1 MSPELVDSHYG
12 KSRIR
17 LLKVARFPDHHMIHD
32 WTVDLSMRGDF
43 DAAFV
48 TGDNRNILPTDSM
61 KNTVYA
67 LAHGHAGERMEP
79 FGRRL
84 VEHFL
89 HQHPQISQVLVTI
102 TAPAWEPIVT
112 DGTAHPHAFCR
123 RSGETRVAE
132 VSGSRDSVT
141 LTSGIEGLAVTKTA
155 GSQFVGFAK
164 DQFTTLADDTDR
176 VLATEIHARWTYRG
190 AGVGGDP
197 ETDYDECWEGVRR
210 ALLER
215 FANHESASLQQTLHS
230 LASAVLESSE
240 SIADIRISM
249 PNRHCLFVDLASFGF
264 ENDGEIFMPT
274 EAPYGLI
281 EAHIART

>member
-17 LLKVARFPDHHMIHD
+17 LLKVARFPDHHVIHD
-32 WTVDLSMRGDF
+32 WTVDLSMHGDF

-48 TGDNRNILPTDSM
+48 TGDNRHILPTDSM

-67 LAHGHAGERMEP
+67 LAHGHAGEGMEP

-84 VEHFL
+84 VGHFL
-89 HQHPQISQVLVTI
+89 HEHPQISQVRVAI
-102 TAPAWEPIVT
+102 TAPAWEAIVT
-112 DGTAHPHAFCR
+112 DGAAHPHAFCR

-132 VSGSRDSVT
+132 VSGTRETVT
-141 LTSGIEGLAVTKTA
+141 ITSGIEGLAVTKTA
-155 GSQFVGFAK
+155 GSRFEGFAK
-164 DQFTTLADDTDR
+164 DQFTTLADETDR
-176 VLATEIHARWTYRG
+176 VLATEIHARWTYRE
-190 AGVGGDP
+190 P
-197 ETDYDECWEGVRR
+197 EADYNECWEGVRR

-215 FANHESASLQQTLHS
+215 FATHESASLQQTLHS

-240 SIADIRISM
+240 SITDIRISM
-249 PNRHCLFVDLASFGF
+249 PNRHCLFVDLASFGL

-281 EAHIART
+281 EARLART